1 MMARTVKHNK
11 KDISQLAQLV
21 ENIIS
26 KTDPLAKKTESNE
39 ERAMT
44 M

>member
-1 MMARTVKHNK
+1 MARTVKHNK

-21 ENIIS
+21 ESIIQ
-26 KTDPLAKKTESNE
+26 KTDPLAKKKDDNV

>member
-1 MMARTVKHNK
+1 MARTVKHNK

-21 ENIIS
+21 ESIIQ
-26 KTDPLAKKTESNE
+26 KTDPVAEQKDDNE